1 MKTPTLTPDL
11 LRRVDAYRR
20 AAGYL
25 AVGQIFLCGNP
36 LLQRPLVLGDIKHML
51 LGHWGTGA
59 RRRGRISSTC
69 TLRRSG

>member
-1 MKTPTLTPDL
+1 
-11 LRRVDAYRR
+11 
-20 AAGYL
+20 
-25 AVGQIFLCGNP
+25 
-36 LLQRPLVLGDIKHML
+36 LQRPLVLGDIKHML